1 MTIAGYQRYLLEIAR
16 ERAYLDT
23 GRLPLNQLEMEYG
36 RWCWKL
42 RQPMV
47 VLTRQS
53 FYSRYC
59 ILKLDLC
66 GTPNLLNKAGQA
78 RIKAIVE
85 EAGGRAKTP
94 PNEVGGVWTHLPR
107 AVASKVAREA
117 FKVATTLGYYQ
128 PDFVLY
134 EKREKEYEHKLGL
147 RTEDKIARAAKA

>member
-16 ERAYLDT
+16 ERAFLDT
-23 GRLPLNQLEMEYG
+23 GRRPLNQLEMEYG

-42 RQPMV
+42 RQPLV

-53 FYSRYC
+53 FYSRYS
-59 ILKLDLC
+59 IMKLDLC

-78 RIKAIVE
+78 RIKAIIE
-85 EAGGRAKTP
+85 EAGGRAKKP

-107 AVASKVAREA
+107 AVASKVAQEA

-128 PDFVLY
+128 PDFGLY
-134 EKREKEYEHKLGL
+134 EKREKEYALKLGL
-147 RTEDKIARAAKA
+147 PAEHKIARAANA

>member
-1 MTIAGYQRYLLEIAR
+1 MTLAGYQRYLLETAR

-23 GRLPLNQLEMEYG
+23 GRRPLNQLEMEYG

-42 RQPMV
+42 RQPLV
-47 VLTRQS
+47 VITRQS
-53 FYSRYC
+53 FYSRYSVM
-59 ILKLDLC
+59 KLDLC

-85 EAGGRAKTP
+85 EAGGRAQKT

-107 AVASKVAREA
+107 NVAWKVAQEA

-128 PDFVLY
+128 PDFDLY
-134 EKREKEYEHKLGL
+134 AKREKEYEQKLGL
-147 RTEDKIARAAKA
+147 RAENTSARAAKA